1 MTRILPALLALTPL
15 AGPAAAAP
23 TVAEMKNHRRVLIVA
38 SPSAGDARL
47 AEQQRAVAGWRSGAR
62 DRDLSVVEV
71 IGAQVDGAADPA
83 PLLRRRWRLPPDEFQ
98 VVLVGKDGHE
108 ALRAGQPLAAAQ
120 MQRTIDAMP
129 MRRAGHR

>member
-47 AEQQRAVAGWRSGAR
+47 AQQRAVAGWRSGAR

-120 MQRTIDAMP
+120 MQRTIDSMP

>member
-47 AEQQRAVAGWRSGAR
+47 AQQRAVAGWRSGAR

-108 ALRAGQPLAAAQ
+108 ALRAGHPLAAAQ
-120 MQRTIDAMP
+120 MQRTIDSMP